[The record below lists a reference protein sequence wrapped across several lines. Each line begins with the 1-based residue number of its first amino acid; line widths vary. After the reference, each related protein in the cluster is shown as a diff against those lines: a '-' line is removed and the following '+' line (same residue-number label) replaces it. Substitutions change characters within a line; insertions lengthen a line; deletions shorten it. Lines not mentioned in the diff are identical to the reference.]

1 MHYLTGKHL
10 SRRAVLRG
18 AGATIAL
25 PLLDAMLPAG
35 GARAAETVSPPR
47 FAALYVPHGTIL
59 DRWTP
64 GGGDELELS
73 PVLKSLEPF
82 RDRMNVVSG
91 LRLESAYGKD
101 ASANLHHARSASC
114 WLTCTAP
121 GTGPSP
127 TSLDQLVAER
137 NGRGNRLPSLEL
149 SLDDLTS
156 ISFSAPN
163 VPLPMEGNPQV
174 LFERLF
180 GDGSTPAERAARQH
194 QAASLLD
201 SAAADV
207 ASLQRTLGAFDRA
220 RLERYLD
227 DMREIERRLVLAREA
242 TSADLDV
249 PAKPEGIPDEF
260 EAHAK
265 LMFDLLVLAWQADAT
280 RVTTMMI
287 AKELNN
293 RVYPRSG
300 VTEPFHNLSHH
311 SNIPA
316 NIERFARLNAYH
328 ANTTLAYFLSKLR
341 DTPDGDGTLLDHSLV
356 LYGSGMSNPNQHEH
370 GPLPIVVAGGAAGKL
385 AGGRHIRAADGT
397 PLANLHAALLEKL
410 GIETGSF
417 GDSTG
422 VLAI

>member
-1 MHYLTGKHL
+1 M
-10 SRRAVLRG
+10 
-18 AGATIAL
+18 
-25 PLLDAMLPAG
+25 
-35 GARAAETVSPPR
+35 
-47 FAALYVPHGTIL
+47 
-59 DRWTP
+59 
-64 GGGDELELS
+64 
-73 PVLKSLEPF
+73 
-82 RDRMNVVSG
+82 
-91 LRLESAYGKD
+91 ES
-101 ASANLHHARSASC
+101 
-114 WLTCTAP
+114 
-121 GTGPSP
+121 
-127 TSLDQLVAER
+127 
-137 NGRGNRLPSLEL
+137 
-149 SLDDLTS
+149 
-156 ISFSAPN
+156 
-163 VPLPMEGNPQV
+163 NPQV

-180 GDGSTPAERAARQH
+180 GDGSTPAERSARQR

-201 SAAADV
+201 SAAGDV
-207 ASLQRTLGAFDRA
+207 ASLQRSLAGPDRA
-220 RLERYLD
+220 RLERYLED
-227 DMREIERRLVLAREA
+227 VREIERRIALARE
-242 TSADLDV
+242 SLNADLEV

-265 LMFDLLVLAWQADAT
+265 LMFDLLVLAWAADAT

-328 ANTTLAYFLSKLR
+328 ASTTLAYFLGRLR

-370 GPLPIVVAGGAAGKL
+370 GPLPIVLAGGAAGKI

-417 GDSTG
+417 GDSTD
-422 VLAI
+422 VLSI

>member
-1 MHYLTGKHL
+1 MRYLTGKHL
-10 SRRAVLRG
+10 SRRALLRG

-25 PLLDAMLPAG
+25 PLLESMIPAG
-35 GARAAETVSPPR
+35 IARAAEDATPQR
-47 FAALYVPHGTIL
+47 FACLYVPHGAIL

-64 GGGDELELS
+64 AGGERLELS
-73 PVLKSLEPF
+73 PVLRSLEPF
-82 RDRMNVVSG
+82 TSRLNVVSG

-114 WLTCTAP
+114 WLTCTPP
-121 GTGPSP
+121 GTGASPS
-127 TSLDQLVAER
+127 SLDQLVAQH
-137 NGRGNRLPSLEL
+137 NGRGTRLPSLEL

-156 ISFSAPN
+156 ISFRAPN
-163 VPLPMEGNPQV
+163 VPLPMESNPQV

-180 GDGSTPAERAARQH
+180 GDGSTPAERSARQR

-201 SAAADV
+201 SAASDV
-207 ASLQRTLGAFDRA
+207 AALKRALPGGDRA
-220 RLERYLD
+220 RLDRYLED
-227 DMREIERRLVLAREA
+227 VREIERRLVLAREA
-242 TSADLDV
+242 GVENLDV
-249 PAKPEGIPDEF
+249 PAKPEGIPADF

-265 LMFDLLVLAWQADAT
+265 LMFDLLVLAWAADAT
-280 RVTTMMI
+280 RVATMMI

-328 ANTTLAYFLSKLR
+328 ASTTLAYFLSKLR
-341 DTPDGDGTLLDHSLV
+341 DTPDGDGTLLDRSLV

-370 GPLPIVVAGGAAGKL
+370 GPLPIVVAGGASGRL

-397 PLANLHAALLEKL
+397 PLANLHAALLDKL
-410 GIETGSF
+410 GVPADSF
-417 GDSTG
+417 GDSNG